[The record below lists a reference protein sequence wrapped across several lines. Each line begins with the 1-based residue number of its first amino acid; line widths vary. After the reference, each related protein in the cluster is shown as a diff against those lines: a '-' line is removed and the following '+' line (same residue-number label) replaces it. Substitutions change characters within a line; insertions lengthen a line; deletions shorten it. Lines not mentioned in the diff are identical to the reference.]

1 MRYTRRVE
9 ALITF
14 ITSTLDETV
23 AGEVLADRVHTSRY
37 HLGRLFRR
45 ATGETPGRFR
55 RRLLLE
61 RAAYRLAVSDAS
73 VTDTAFDA
81 GFETLEAFTRAF
93 RKAYGASPSLF
104 RRLGLSAYRL
114 SAPSGV
120 HFMPEGDVSVDLLDH
135 LLEHDVWLTRRMLE
149 RARSLTDEQLDRPLG
164 EHNPLPFEAPQR
176 SLREMFHRQ
185 VFWKEVWLAA
195 ITGHALPEDADKTVE
210 GMLKRLDK
218 AFPKFSGIAK
228 EVREANRW
236 QDTFVDA
243 LCTPAETFSYGGV
256 LTHVVT
262 FSAHQRQVL
271 LTALRRFG
279 IDDLGSGDPLEYRGA
294 FGPARDRAPED
305 HATA

>member
-1 MRYTRRVE
+1 MKYTRRVE
-9 ALITF
+9 ALVGL

-23 AGEVLADRVHTSRY
+23 TGTVLADRAHTSRY

-45 ATGETPGRFR
+45 AVGETPGRFR

-61 RAAYRLAVSDAS
+61 RAAYRLATTEDS

-93 RKAYGASPSLF
+93 RKAYGTSPSLF
-104 RRLGLSAYRL
+104 RRLGLNAYRL
-114 SAPSGV
+114 NAPSGI
-120 HFMPEGDVSVDLLDH
+120 HFVPEGETNVDLLDH

-149 RARSLTDEQLDRPLG
+149 RARSLSDEQLDQSLA
-164 EHNPLPFEAPQR
+164 EHTPLPFEAPQT

-185 VFWKEVWLAA
+185 VFWKEVWVAA
-195 ITGHALPEDADKTVE
+195 VEGKTLPDDADKTVA
-210 GMLKRLDK
+210 GMLKRLDR
-218 AFPKFSGIAK
+218 AFPAFSGIAQ
-228 EVREANRW
+228 EVREENRW

-256 LTHVVT
+256 VAHVVT

-271 LTALRRFG
+271 LSVLRHFG

-294 FGPARDRAPED
+294 FGPAELSKSED
-305 HATA
+305 HAPA

>member
-1 MRYTRRVE
+1 MKYARRVE
-9 ALITF
+9 ALVSL

-23 AGEVLADRVHTSRY
+23 TGELLADRAHTSRY
-37 HLGRLFRR
+37 HLGRLFRH

-61 RAAYRLAVSDAS
+61 RAAYRLAATEDS

-93 RKAYGASPSLF
+93 RKAYGTSPSLF
-104 RRLGLSAYRL
+104 RRLGLNAYRL
-114 SAPSGV
+114 NAPSGI
-120 HFMPEGDVSVDLLDH
+120 HFVPEGETNVDLLDQ

-149 RARSLTDEQLDRPLG
+149 RARSLSDEQLDQNVA
-164 EHNPLPFEAPQR
+164 EHTPLPFEAPQT
-176 SLREMFHRQ
+176 SLRKMFHRQ
-185 VFWKEVWLAA
+185 VFWKEVWVAA
-195 ITGHALPEDADKTVE
+195 VEGKTLPDDADKTVA
-210 GMLKRLDK
+210 GMLKRLER
-218 AFPKFSGIAK
+218 AFPAFSGIAR
-228 EVREANRW
+228 EVCAENRW

-256 LTHVVT
+256 VAHVVT

-271 LTALRRFG
+271 LSVLRRFG

-294 FGPARDRAPED
+294 FGPAPKNHVPA
-305 HATA
+305 

>member
-1 MRYTRRVE
+1 MKYTKRVE
-9 ALITF
+9 ALITL
-14 ITSTLDETV
+14 ITDTLDETLQ
-23 AGEVLADRVHTSRY
+23 GEVLADRVYTSRY
-37 HLGRLFRR
+37 HLSRVFRR

-61 RAAYRLAVSDAS
+61 RAAYRLAVSSDS

-93 RKAYGASPSLF
+93 RKAYGTSPSLF
-104 RRLGLSAYRL
+104 RRLGSSAYKL
-114 SAPSGV
+114 NAPSGI
-120 HFMPEGDVSVDLLDH
+120 HFVPEGETHVDILDH

-149 RARSLTDEQLDRPLG
+149 RAQSLSDEQLDQSIG
-164 EHNPLPFEAPQR
+164 DHKPLPFEAPQR
-176 SLREMFHRQ
+176 SLREMFHHQ
-185 VFWKEVWLAA
+185 VFWKEVWVAA
-195 ITGHALPEDADKTVE
+195 IEGKNLPDTFDKTVA

-218 AFPKFSGIAK
+218 AFPKFSGIAR
-228 EVREANRW
+228 EVRAADRW

-256 LTHVVT
+256 LAHVIT

-271 LTALRRFG
+271 LGVLRHFC

-294 FGPARDRAPED
+294 FGPTSGAEEN
-305 HATA
+305 HASA